1 MSERRKR
8 AWEAYK
14 KYRLVVKI
22 IAAFSL
28 AILGISGCIAF
39 AKVYHNYNAAVWAG
53 VSAAFAIVFIRLHFM
68 VYRDRHERS
77 ISSLRFTITL
87 WIGVVGLIAALAG
100 LITYIVLGVKNHEKG
115 MDPKGYFVVCL
126 WCAKTAMWGFSTF
139 MAARKFRKK
148 YFDSDENEL
157 IVND

>member
-77 ISSLRFTITL
+77 ISRLRFTITL
-87 WIGVVGLIAALAG
+87 WIGVVGLIAALVG
-100 LITYIVLGVKNHEKG
+100 LITYIVLGVKHHEKG
-115 MDPKGYFVVCL
+115 K
-126 WCAKTAMWGFSTF
+126 
-139 MAARKFRKK
+139 MAWRILGMH
-148 YFDSDENEL
+148 DL
-157 IVND
+157 PQ